1 MRNMGR
7 LNGSKRNRRRK
18 VSQSQL
24 FGEFASVVFIIAV
37 AGVVVVVVVD
47 RRHIGDLGDR

>member
-1 MRNMGR
+1 MR

-24 FGEFASVVFIIAV
+24 FGEFASVVLITAV
-37 AGVVVVVVVD
+37 AGVVVVD